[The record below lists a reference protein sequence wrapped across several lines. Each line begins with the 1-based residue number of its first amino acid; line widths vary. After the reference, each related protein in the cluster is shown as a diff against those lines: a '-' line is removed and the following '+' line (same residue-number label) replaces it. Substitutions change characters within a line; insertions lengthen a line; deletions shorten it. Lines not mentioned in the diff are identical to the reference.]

1 MGPIDYTVGRDSSG
15 NWNTSDV
22 KAFMRCAGFIGS
34 GGYAFI
40 LLCPFV
46 QAHEQNWIRIN
57 GVDVIY
63 AALPIYLYLNPSILG
78 YLLRPLLEYQESSMY
93 TNPYAAID
101 LGKRLDHSQIH

>member
-1 MGPIDYTVGRDSSG
+1 MGPIDFTVGRDSSG

-57 GVDVIY
+57 GVDVI
-63 AALPIYLYLNPSILG
+63 AHK
-78 YLLRPLLEYQESSMY
+78 LLQLDLL
-93 TNPYAAID
+93 
-101 LGKRLDHSQIH
+101 LDKVSKQTTFIQVV